1 VSGAQLGEVLEIGQV
16 RMMKAKFP
24 DVFESLGHLL
34 HFSGWEEVERVP
46 VPFVME
52 DAVIQ
57 PNRPIGGNEMI
68 WKHALT
74 SGRYL
79 ELLGPLFQ
87 VHLGGLPVSA
97 LDVHGGVLGQVG
109 DEVALAELVDPLL
122 DGDDLKGAESLGGL
136 ELLHVQST

>member
-1 VSGAQLGEVLEIGQV
+1 
-16 RMMKAKFP
+16 MMKTKFP
-24 DVFESLGHLL
+24 DVFEGLSHLL
-34 HFSGWEEVERVP
+34 HFSGWKEVERVP

-57 PNRPIGGNEMI
+57 PNRPVGGNEMI

-74 SGRYL
+74 SGWYL

-87 VHLGGLPVSA
+87 VHLRGLPVSA
-97 LDVHGGVLGQVG
+97 LDVHGGVLRQVG
-109 DEVALAELVDPLL
+109 DEVAFAELVNSFF
-122 DGDDLKGAESLGGL
+122 DGDDLEGAKGLGGL